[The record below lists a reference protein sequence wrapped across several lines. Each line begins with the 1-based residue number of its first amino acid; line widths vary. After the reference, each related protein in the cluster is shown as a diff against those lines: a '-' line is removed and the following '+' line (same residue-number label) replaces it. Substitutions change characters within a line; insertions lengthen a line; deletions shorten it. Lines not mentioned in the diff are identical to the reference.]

1 MDDLCKATYVL
12 YLQVFGWW
20 KMPQAVHGFLA
31 HSAQRIEQNDG
42 VSIGELSEQGIEQ
55 SNKELR
61 QGREKFARKVS
72 LEMNYWDVYKR
83 QYIKS
88 DKVLWEMKREPKCK
102 ECYDTGHT
110 SRKCPMRDKDKK
122 KEEEL
127 DEDEILFQ
135 TLLLD

>member
-1 MDDLCKATYVL
+1 
-12 YLQVFGWW
+12 
-20 KMPQAVHGFLA
+20 
-31 HSAQRIEQNDG
+31 
-42 VSIGELSEQGIEQ
+42 
-55 SNKELR
+55 
-61 QGREKFARKVS
+61 
-72 LEMNYWDVYKR
+72 MNYWDVYKR

-102 ECYDTGHT
+102 ECNDTGHT